1 MKKKNLLM
9 AAIAIFGFATISMA
23 QNVRAWGTYYT
34 GTGQVWPNG
43 EDRGQACITDAAGNV
58 YMVGTTNSNSDIA
71 TVGAHQTICAGG
83 DTIGGFSGTDA
94 FLVKFNSSG
103 VRQWATYYGGSEWDY
118 GTSCAID
125 ASGNIYMIGSTSST
139 SGIATAGAHETTV
152 NDGFLV
158 KFNSSGVRQWGTY
171 FEGNGNACTTD
182 ASGNIYIVGLTNST
196 SGIATAGAHQTV
208 MSGSGDAFL
217 VKFNSSGVKQWGTY
231 FGGASSGASG
241 MEKGLSCA
249 TDALGNVYMVGQ
261 TPSTSGIATAGA
273 HQTIYGGSSTDAFL
287 VKFNSSGVRQWA
299 TYYGGPGVDIG
310 YSCVTDAS
318 GNIYLAGDTQQEFLP
333 ASSGMTTIGAHQSA
347 YGGGYSDGFLVK
359 FDSNGLRQWGTYYG
373 GSLLD
378 VSFSCATDASGNV
391 YMSGNTQSSSGIAT
405 AGAHQT
411 TVNSAFLVKFNSSGV
426 RQSGT
431 YYGGIKNVCTSD
443 ASGNVYMTGYTQSNS
458 GIATAGAHQTANG
471 NNGYS
476 DAFLVKFS
484 GCLSPSITVNSGAI
498 CAGQSFTINPN
509 GANTYTIQGGN
520 AVVNPSINTT
530 YTVIGTSTAG
540 CVSQAVATSS
550 LIVNA
555 NPTITVNSG
564 FICAGENFTIYPN
577 GANTYSIQ
585 GGNAVVSPT
594 INVTYT
600 VAGTNSAG
608 CVSQTFATSSLTVN
622 QCVGITNQTMGIGGV
637 SIYPNPNNGEFTIE
651 LVSISNTYIT
661 IKNVLGQ
668 IIKTQKAEFINQIN
682 LNLFEKGVY
691 FITVMDNNQ
700 SVYRASLIKQ

>member
-1 MKKKNLLM
+1 MKMKKILFT
-9 AAIAIFGFATISMA
+9 AIAIFGFATITMA

-43 EDRGQACITDAAGNV
+43 EERGNSCITDAAGNV
-58 YMVGTTNSNSDIA
+58 YMVGFTSSNSDIA
-71 TVGAHQTICAGG
+71 TAGAHQTVYAGG
-83 DTIGGFSGTDA
+83 PIVFGTGGYDA

-103 VRQWATYYGGSEWDY
+103 VRQWATYYGGSQDDM
-118 GTSCAID
+118 GISCAVD
-125 ASGNIYMIGSTSST
+125 ASGNVYMIGSTSST
-139 SGIATAGAHETTV
+139 SGIATAGAHETTI

-231 FGGASSGASG
+231 FGGSYTLASG
-241 MEKGLSCA
+241 METGLSCA
-249 TDALGNVYMVGQ
+249 TDALGNVYMTGH
-261 TPSTSGIATAGA
+261 TPSTSDIATAGA

-287 VKFNSSGVRQWA
+287 VKFNSSGVIQWG
-299 TYYGGPGVDIG
+299 TYYGGAGVDIG
-310 YSCVTDAS
+310 YSCATDAT
-318 GNIYLAGDTQQEFLP
+318 GNVYLAGDTQQEFLP

-391 YMSGNTQSSSGIAT
+391 YMSGNTQSSAGIAT
-405 AGAHQT
+405 SGAHQT
-411 TVNSAFLVKFNSSGV
+411 TFNDAFLVSFNSSGV

-458 GIATAGAHQTANG
+458 DIATAGAHQTANG

-476 DAFLVKFS
+476 DAFLVKFNGIS
-484 GCLSPSITVNSGAI
+484 LGINE
-498 CAGQSFTINPN
+498 TINDK
-509 GANTYTIQGGN
+509 
-520 AVVNPSINTT
+520 
-530 YTVIGTSTAG
+530 
-540 CVSQAVATSS
+540 
-550 LIVNA
+550 L
-555 NPTITVNSG
+555 
-564 FICAGENFTIYPN
+564 F
-577 GANTYSIQ
+577 
-585 GGNAVVSPT
+585 
-594 INVTYT
+594 
-600 VAGTNSAG
+600 
-608 CVSQTFATSSLTVN
+608 
-622 QCVGITNQTMGIGGV
+622 
-637 SIYPNPNNGEFTIE
+637 SIYPNPAQSIVNVKADAKLIGTVYNIYDNTGKVVLSGTINAENTNVELGNLSVGIYLFSAGENVQQTFK
-651 LVSISNTYIT
+651 V
-661 IKNVLGQ
+661 IK
-668 IIKTQKAEFINQIN
+668 E
-682 LNLFEKGVY
+682 
-691 FITVMDNNQ
+691 
-700 SVYRASLIKQ
+700 

>member
-1 MKKKNLLM
+1 MKKTNLLM
-9 AAIAIFGFATISMA
+9 TAIAIFGFATITMA

-43 EDRGQACITDAAGNV
+43 EERGNSCITDAAGNV
-58 YMVGTTNSNSDIA
+58 YMVGFTSSNSDIA
-71 TVGAHQTICAGG
+71 TAGAHQTVYAGG
-83 DTIGGFSGTDA
+83 PIVFGTGGYDA

-103 VRQWATYYGGSEWDY
+103 VRQWATYYGGSQDDM
-118 GTSCAID
+118 GISCAVD
-125 ASGNIYMIGSTSST
+125 ASGNVYMIGSTSST
-139 SGIATAGAHETTV
+139 SGIATAGAHETTI

-231 FGGASSGASG
+231 FGGSYTLASG
-241 MEKGLSCA
+241 METGLSCA
-249 TDALGNVYMVGQ
+249 TDALGNVYMTGH
-261 TPSTSGIATAGA
+261 TPSTSDIATAGA

-287 VKFNSSGVRQWA
+287 VKFNSSGVIQWG
-299 TYYGGPGVDIG
+299 TYYGGAGVDIG
-310 YSCVTDAS
+310 YSCATDAT
-318 GNIYLAGDTQQEFLP
+318 GNVYLAGDTQQEFLP

-391 YMSGNTQSSSGIAT
+391 YMSGNTQSSAGIAT
-405 AGAHQT
+405 SGAHQT
-411 TVNSAFLVKFNSSGV
+411 TLNDAFLVSFNSSGV

-458 GIATAGAHQTANG
+458 DIATAGAHQTANG

-476 DAFLVKFS
+476 DAFLVKFNGIS
-484 GCLSPSITVNSGAI
+484 LGINE
-498 CAGQSFTINPN
+498 TINDK
-509 GANTYTIQGGN
+509 
-520 AVVNPSINTT
+520 
-530 YTVIGTSTAG
+530 
-540 CVSQAVATSS
+540 
-550 LIVNA
+550 L
-555 NPTITVNSG
+555 
-564 FICAGENFTIYPN
+564 F
-577 GANTYSIQ
+577 
-585 GGNAVVSPT
+585 
-594 INVTYT
+594 
-600 VAGTNSAG
+600 
-608 CVSQTFATSSLTVN
+608 
-622 QCVGITNQTMGIGGV
+622 
-637 SIYPNPNNGEFTIE
+637 SIYPNPAQSIVNVKADAKLIGTVYNIYDNTGKVVLSGTINAENTNVELGNLSVGIYLFSAGENVQQTFK
-651 LVSISNTYIT
+651 V
-661 IKNVLGQ
+661 IK
-668 IIKTQKAEFINQIN
+668 E
-682 LNLFEKGVY
+682 
-691 FITVMDNNQ
+691 
-700 SVYRASLIKQ
+700 

>member
-1 MKKKNLLM
+1 LVKQLKTKKMKMKMKKILFT
-9 AAIAIFGFATISMA
+9 AIAIFGFATVTMA

-71 TVGAHQTICAGG
+71 TVGAHQTIYAGG

-139 SGIATAGAHETTV
+139 SGIATAGAHETTI

-158 KFNSSGVRQWGTY
+158 KFNSNGVRQWGTY

-241 MEKGLSCA
+241 MEKGISCA

-261 TPSTSGIATAGA
+261 TPSTSGIATTGA
-273 HQTIYGGSSTDAFL
+273 HQTIYGGGSCDAFL
-287 VKFNSSGVRQWA
+287 VKFNSSGVMQSG
-299 TYYGGPGVDIG
+299 TYYGGAGVDIG
-310 YSCVTDAS
+310 YSCATDAT
-318 GNIYLAGDTQQEFLP
+318 GNVYLAGDTQQEFLP

-411 TVNSAFLVKFNSSGV
+411 TVNDAFLVSFNSSGV

-443 ASGNVYMTGYTQSNS
+443 ASGNVYMTGYTQSSS
-458 GIATAGAHQTANG
+458 GIATAGAHQTAKG
-471 NNGYS
+471 NSGYS

-484 GCLSPSITVNSGAI
+484 GISVGINE
-498 CAGQSFTINPN
+498 TIND
-509 GANTYTIQGGN
+509 T
-520 AVVNPSINTT
+520 
-530 YTVIGTSTAG
+530 
-540 CVSQAVATSS
+540 
-550 LIVNA
+550 L
-555 NPTITVNSG
+555 
-564 FICAGENFTIYPN
+564 FTIYPN
-577 GANTYSIQ
+577 PTQSIVNVKADTKLIGAVYNMYDNTGKVVLSGKINTENTSVDLEKLAAGIYLFSI
-585 GGNAVVSPT
+585 GE
-594 INVTYT
+594 NVK
-600 VAGTNSAG
+600 
-608 CVSQTFATSSLTVN
+608 QTFKV
-622 QCVGITNQTMGIGGV
+622 
-637 SIYPNPNNGEFTIE
+637 
-651 LVSISNTYIT
+651 
-661 IKNVLGQ
+661 IK
-668 IIKTQKAEFINQIN
+668 E
-682 LNLFEKGVY
+682 
-691 FITVMDNNQ
+691 
-700 SVYRASLIKQ
+700 

>member
-249 TDALGNVYMVGQ
+249 TDALGNVYMTGH

-287 VKFNSSGVRQWA
+287 VKFNSSGVIQWG
-299 TYYGGPGVDIG
+299 TYYGGEGVDIG
-310 YSCVTDAS
+310 YSCATDAS
-318 GNIYLAGDTQQEFLP
+318 GNVYMAGDAQQQNLP
-333 ASSGMTTIGAHQSA
+333 ASGISTIGAHQSA

-391 YMSGNTQSSSGIAT
+391 YMSGETQSPNGIAT
-405 AGAHQT
+405 SGAHQT
-411 TVNSAFLVKFNSSGV
+411 TVDGAFLVSFNSSGV

-431 YYGGIKNVCTSD
+431 YYGGIKNVCTTD

-471 NNGYS
+471 NNGYN
-476 DAFLVKFS
+476 DAFLVKFNGIS
-484 GCLSPSITVNSGAI
+484 VGINE
-498 CAGQSFTINPN
+498 TINDK
-509 GANTYTIQGGN
+509 
-520 AVVNPSINTT
+520 
-530 YTVIGTSTAG
+530 
-540 CVSQAVATSS
+540 
-550 LIVNA
+550 L
-555 NPTITVNSG
+555 
-564 FICAGENFTIYPN
+564 F
-577 GANTYSIQ
+577 
-585 GGNAVVSPT
+585 
-594 INVTYT
+594 
-600 VAGTNSAG
+600 
-608 CVSQTFATSSLTVN
+608 
-622 QCVGITNQTMGIGGV
+622 
-637 SIYPNPNNGEFTIE
+637 SIYPNPAQSIVNVKADAKLIGTVYTIYDNTGKVVLSGTINAENTNVELGNLSVGIYLFSAGENVQQTFK
-651 LVSISNTYIT
+651 V
-661 IKNVLGQ
+661 IK
-668 IIKTQKAEFINQIN
+668 E
-682 LNLFEKGVY
+682 
-691 FITVMDNNQ
+691 
-700 SVYRASLIKQ
+700 

>member
-1 MKKKNLLM
+1 MKNLLM
-9 AAIAIFGFATISMA
+9 TAIAIFGFATITMA

-43 EDRGQACITDAAGNV
+43 EERGNSCITDAAGNV
-58 YMVGTTNSNSDIA
+58 YMVGFTSSNSDIA
-71 TVGAHQTICAGG
+71 TAGAHQTVYAGG
-83 DTIGGFSGTDA
+83 PIVFGTGGYDA

-103 VRQWATYYGGSEWDY
+103 VRQWATYYGGSQDDM
-118 GTSCAID
+118 GISCAVD
-125 ASGNIYMIGSTSST
+125 ASGNVYMIGSTSST
-139 SGIATAGAHETTV
+139 SGIATAGAHETTI

-158 KFNSSGVRQWGTY
+158 KFNSNGVRQWGTY

-231 FGGASSGASG
+231 FGGPYTLASG

-249 TDALGNVYMVGQ
+249 TDALGNVYMTGH

-411 TVNSAFLVKFNSSGV
+411 TVNDAFLVSFNSSGV

-431 YYGGIKNVCTSD
+431 YYGGIKNVCTTD

-458 GIATAGAHQTANG
+458 GIATTGAHQAVNG
-471 NNGYS
+471 NSGYS
-476 DAFLVKFS
+476 DAFLVKFNGIS
-484 GCLSPSITVNSGAI
+484 LGINE
-498 CAGQSFTINPN
+498 TINDK
-509 GANTYTIQGGN
+509 
-520 AVVNPSINTT
+520 
-530 YTVIGTSTAG
+530 
-540 CVSQAVATSS
+540 
-550 LIVNA
+550 L
-555 NPTITVNSG
+555 
-564 FICAGENFTIYPN
+564 F
-577 GANTYSIQ
+577 
-585 GGNAVVSPT
+585 
-594 INVTYT
+594 
-600 VAGTNSAG
+600 
-608 CVSQTFATSSLTVN
+608 
-622 QCVGITNQTMGIGGV
+622 
-637 SIYPNPNNGEFTIE
+637 SIYPNPAQSIVNVKADAKLIGTVYTIYDNTGKVVLSGTINAENTSVELGNLSVGIYLFSAGENVQQTFK
-651 LVSISNTYIT
+651 V
-661 IKNVLGQ
+661 IK
-668 IIKTQKAEFINQIN
+668 E
-682 LNLFEKGVY
+682 
-691 FITVMDNNQ
+691 
-700 SVYRASLIKQ
+700 

>member
-1 MKKKNLLM
+1 MKMKKILFT
-9 AAIAIFGFATISMA
+9 AIAIFGFATISMA

-43 EDRGQACITDAAGNV
+43 EERGNSCITDAAGNV
-58 YMVGTTNSNSDIA
+58 YMVGFTSSNSDIA
-71 TVGAHQTICAGG
+71 TAGAHQTVYAGG
-83 DTIGGFSGTDA
+83 PIVFGTGGYDA

-103 VRQWATYYGGSEWDY
+103 VRQWATYYGGSQDDM
-118 GTSCAID
+118 GISCAVD
-125 ASGNIYMIGSTSST
+125 ASGNVYMIGSTSST
-139 SGIATAGAHETTV
+139 SGIATAGAHETTI

-158 KFNSSGVRQWGTY
+158 KFNSNGVRQWGTY

-231 FGGASSGASG
+231 FGGASSGASE

-391 YMSGNTQSSSGIAT
+391 YMSGNTQSSAGIAT
-405 AGAHQT
+405 SGAHQT
-411 TVNSAFLVKFNSSGV
+411 TLNDAFLVSFNSSGV

-458 GIATAGAHQTANG
+458 DIATAGAHQTANG

-484 GCLSPSITVNSGAI
+484 GISVGINE
-498 CAGQSFTINPN
+498 TINDK
-509 GANTYTIQGGN
+509 
-520 AVVNPSINTT
+520 
-530 YTVIGTSTAG
+530 
-540 CVSQAVATSS
+540 
-550 LIVNA
+550 L
-555 NPTITVNSG
+555 
-564 FICAGENFTIYPN
+564 F
-577 GANTYSIQ
+577 
-585 GGNAVVSPT
+585 
-594 INVTYT
+594 
-600 VAGTNSAG
+600 
-608 CVSQTFATSSLTVN
+608 
-622 QCVGITNQTMGIGGV
+622 
-637 SIYPNPNNGEFTIE
+637 SIYPNPTQSIVNVKADTKLIGAVYNIYDNTGKVVLSGKINTENTSVDLEKLAAGIYLFSIGENVKQTFK
-651 LVSISNTYIT
+651 V
-661 IKNVLGQ
+661 IK
-668 IIKTQKAEFINQIN
+668 E
-682 LNLFEKGVY
+682 
-691 FITVMDNNQ
+691 
-700 SVYRASLIKQ
+700 

>member
-9 AAIAIFGFATISMA
+9 AAIAIFGFATNSMA

-182 ASGNIYIVGLTNST
+182 ASGNVYIVGLTNST

-217 VKFNSSGVKQWGTY
+217 VKFNSSGVRQWGTY
-231 FGGASSGASG
+231 FGGPFNGGSANETGI
-241 MEKGLSCA
+241 SCA
-249 TDALGNVYMVGQ
+249 TDASGNIYMVGK
-261 TPSTSGIATAGA
+261 TPSNSGIATVGA
-273 HQTIYGGSSTDAFL
+273 HQTAGGTQFFDAFL
-287 VKFNSSGVRQWA
+287 VKFNSTGV
-299 TYYGGPGVDIG
+299 I
-310 YSCVTDAS
+310 
-318 GNIYLAGDTQQEFLP
+318 
-333 ASSGMTTIGAHQSA
+333 
-347 YGGGYSDGFLVK
+347 
-359 FDSNGLRQWGTYYG
+359 QWGTYYDG
-373 GSLLD
+373 LGD
-378 VSFSCATDASGNV
+378 TQPNSCATDASGNV
-391 YMSGNTQSSSGIAT
+391 YMAGQVFQELLPDSGISTPGAHQTTYGGGFTDAFLVKFDPNGVRQWGTYYGGSSVEEGTSCAIDPSGNVYMAGHTGSTTGIAT

-411 TVNSAFLVKFNSSGV
+411 VFGGGGLDGFLVCFNSSGV

-431 YYGGIKNVCTSD
+431 YYGECFVSDCATD
-443 ASGNVYMTGYTQSNS
+443 ASGNVYMAGITTSSS

-471 NNGYS
+471 NSGYN

-484 GCLSPSITVNSGAI
+484 GISVGINE
-498 CAGQSFTINPN
+498 TINDK
-509 GANTYTIQGGN
+509 
-520 AVVNPSINTT
+520 
-530 YTVIGTSTAG
+530 
-540 CVSQAVATSS
+540 
-550 LIVNA
+550 L
-555 NPTITVNSG
+555 
-564 FICAGENFTIYPN
+564 FTIYPN
-577 GANTYSIQ
+577 PSQSIVNVQADAKLIGSAYSIHDNT
-585 GGNAVVSPT
+585 GKVVLSGT
-594 INVTYT
+594 INAENISVDLGNLA
-600 VAGTNSAG
+600 AGIYLFNVG
-608 CVSQTFATSSLTVN
+608 ENVKQTFKV
-622 QCVGITNQTMGIGGV
+622 
-637 SIYPNPNNGEFTIE
+637 
-651 LVSISNTYIT
+651 
-661 IKNVLGQ
+661 IK
-668 IIKTQKAEFINQIN
+668 E
-682 LNLFEKGVY
+682 
-691 FITVMDNNQ
+691 
-700 SVYRASLIKQ
+700 

>member
-118 GTSCAID
+118 GISCAID
-125 ASGNIYMIGSTSST
+125 ASGNVYMIGSTSST

-171 FEGNGNACTTD
+171 FEGNGNACATD
-182 ASGNIYIVGLTNST
+182 ASGNVYIVGLTNST

-241 MEKGLSCA
+241 MEKGISCA

-261 TPSTSGIATAGA
+261 TPSTSGIATTGA
-273 HQTIYGGSSTDAFL
+273 HQTIYGGGSCDAFL
-287 VKFNSSGVRQWA
+287 VKFNSSGVMQWG
-299 TYYGGPGVDIG
+299 TYYGGAGVDIG
-310 YSCVTDAS
+310 YSCATDAT
-318 GNIYLAGDTQQEFLP
+318 GNVYLAGDTQQEFLP

-391 YMSGNTQSSSGIAT
+391 YMSGNTQSSAGIAT
-405 AGAHQT
+405 SGAHQT
-411 TVNSAFLVKFNSSGV
+411 TLNDAFLVSFNSSGV

-458 GIATAGAHQTANG
+458 DIATAGAHQTANG

-484 GCLSPSITVNSGAI
+484 GISVGINE
-498 CAGQSFTINPN
+498 TINDK
-509 GANTYTIQGGN
+509 
-520 AVVNPSINTT
+520 
-530 YTVIGTSTAG
+530 
-540 CVSQAVATSS
+540 
-550 LIVNA
+550 L
-555 NPTITVNSG
+555 
-564 FICAGENFTIYPN
+564 F
-577 GANTYSIQ
+577 
-585 GGNAVVSPT
+585 
-594 INVTYT
+594 
-600 VAGTNSAG
+600 
-608 CVSQTFATSSLTVN
+608 
-622 QCVGITNQTMGIGGV
+622 
-637 SIYPNPNNGEFTIE
+637 SIYPNPTQSIVNVKADTKLIGAVYNIYDNTGKVVLSGKINTENTSVDLEKLAAGIYLFSIGENVKQTFK
-651 LVSISNTYIT
+651 V
-661 IKNVLGQ
+661 IK
-668 IIKTQKAEFINQIN
+668 E
-682 LNLFEKGVY
+682 
-691 FITVMDNNQ
+691 
-700 SVYRASLIKQ
+700 

>member
-1 MKKKNLLM
+1 MKMKKILFT
-9 AAIAIFGFATISMA
+9 AIAIFGFATITMA

-182 ASGNIYIVGLTNST
+182 ASGNVYIVGLTNST

-217 VKFNSSGVKQWGTY
+217 VKFNSSGVRQWGTY
-231 FGGASSGASG
+231 FGGPFNGGSANETGI
-241 MEKGLSCA
+241 SCA
-249 TDALGNVYMVGQ
+249 TDASGNIYMVGK
-261 TPSTSGIATAGA
+261 TPSTSGIATVGA
-273 HQTIYGGSSTDAFL
+273 HQTAGGTQFFDAFL
-287 VKFNSSGVRQWA
+287 VKFNSTGV
-299 TYYGGPGVDIG
+299 I
-310 YSCVTDAS
+310 
-318 GNIYLAGDTQQEFLP
+318 
-333 ASSGMTTIGAHQSA
+333 
-347 YGGGYSDGFLVK
+347 
-359 FDSNGLRQWGTYYG
+359 QWGTYYDG
-373 GSLLD
+373 LGD
-378 VSFSCATDASGNV
+378 TQPNSCATDASGNV
-391 YMSGNTQSSSGIAT
+391 YMAGQVFQELLPDSGISTPGAHQTTYGGGFTDAFLVKFDPNGVRQWGTYYGGSSVEEGTSCAIDPSGNVYMAGHTGSTTGIAT

-411 TVNSAFLVKFNSSGV
+411 VFGGGGLDGFLVCFNSSGV

-431 YYGGIKNVCTSD
+431 YYGECFVSDCATD
-443 ASGNVYMTGYTQSNS
+443 ASGNVYMAGITTSSS
-458 GIATAGAHQTANG
+458 GIATAGAHQTDNG

-484 GCLSPSITVNSGAI
+484 GISVGINE
-498 CAGQSFTINPN
+498 TINDK
-509 GANTYTIQGGN
+509 
-520 AVVNPSINTT
+520 
-530 YTVIGTSTAG
+530 
-540 CVSQAVATSS
+540 
-550 LIVNA
+550 L
-555 NPTITVNSG
+555 
-564 FICAGENFTIYPN
+564 FTIYPN
-577 GANTYSIQ
+577 PSQSIVNVQADAKLIGSAYSIHDNT
-585 GGNAVVSPT
+585 GKVVLSGT
-594 INVTYT
+594 INAENISVDLGNLA
-600 VAGTNSAG
+600 AGIYLFNVG
-608 CVSQTFATSSLTVN
+608 ENVKQTFKV
-622 QCVGITNQTMGIGGV
+622 
-637 SIYPNPNNGEFTIE
+637 
-651 LVSISNTYIT
+651 
-661 IKNVLGQ
+661 IK
-668 IIKTQKAEFINQIN
+668 E
-682 LNLFEKGVY
+682 
-691 FITVMDNNQ
+691 
-700 SVYRASLIKQ
+700 

>member
-1 MKKKNLLM
+1 MKKTNLLM
-9 AAIAIFGFATISMA
+9 TAIAIFGFATITMA

-43 EDRGQACITDAAGNV
+43 EERGNSCIADAAGNV
-58 YMVGTTNSNSDIA
+58 YMVGFTSSISDIA
-71 TVGAHQTICAGG
+71 TAGAHQTVYAGG
-83 DTIGGFSGTDA
+83 PIVFGTGGYDA

-103 VRQWATYYGGSEWDY
+103 VRQWATYYGGSQDDM
-118 GTSCAID
+118 GISCAVD
-125 ASGNIYMIGSTSST
+125 ASGNVYMIGSTSST
-139 SGIATAGAHETTV
+139 SGIATAGAHETTI

-158 KFNSSGVRQWGTY
+158 KFNSNGVRQWGTY

-241 MEKGLSCA
+241 MEKGISCA

-261 TPSTSGIATAGA
+261 TPSTSGIATTGA
-273 HQTIYGGSSTDAFL
+273 HQTIYGGGSCDAFL
-287 VKFNSSGVRQWA
+287 VKFNSSGVMQWG
-299 TYYGGPGVDIG
+299 TYYGGAGVDIG
-310 YSCVTDAS
+310 YSCATDAT
-318 GNIYLAGDTQQEFLP
+318 GNVYLAGDTQQEFLP

-411 TVNSAFLVKFNSSGV
+411 TVNDAFLVSFNSSGV

-458 GIATAGAHQTANG
+458 DIATAGAHQTANG

-484 GCLSPSITVNSGAI
+484 GISVGINE
-498 CAGQSFTINPN
+498 TINDK
-509 GANTYTIQGGN
+509 
-520 AVVNPSINTT
+520 
-530 YTVIGTSTAG
+530 
-540 CVSQAVATSS
+540 
-550 LIVNA
+550 L
-555 NPTITVNSG
+555 
-564 FICAGENFTIYPN
+564 F
-577 GANTYSIQ
+577 
-585 GGNAVVSPT
+585 
-594 INVTYT
+594 
-600 VAGTNSAG
+600 
-608 CVSQTFATSSLTVN
+608 
-622 QCVGITNQTMGIGGV
+622 
-637 SIYPNPNNGEFTIE
+637 SIYPNPTQSIVNVKADTKLIGAVYNIYDNTGKVVLSGKINTENTSVDLEKLAAGIYLFSIGENVKQTFK
-651 LVSISNTYIT
+651 V
-661 IKNVLGQ
+661 IK
-668 IIKTQKAEFINQIN
+668 E
-682 LNLFEKGVY
+682 
-691 FITVMDNNQ
+691 
-700 SVYRASLIKQ
+700 

>member
-1 MKKKNLLM
+1 MKKTNLLM
-9 AAIAIFGFATISMA
+9 TAIAIFGFATITMA

-43 EDRGQACITDAAGNV
+43 EDRGSSCITDAAGNV
-58 YMVGTTNSNSDIA
+58 YMVGFTSSNSDIA
-71 TVGAHQTICAGG
+71 TAGAHQTVYAGG
-83 DTIGGFSGTDA
+83 PIVFGTGGYDA

-103 VRQWATYYGGSEWDY
+103 VRQWATYYGGSQDDM
-118 GTSCAID
+118 GISCAVD
-125 ASGNIYMIGSTSST
+125 ASGNVYMIGSTSST

-249 TDALGNVYMVGQ
+249 TDALGNVYMTGH

-287 VKFNSSGVRQWA
+287 VKFNSSGVIQWG
-299 TYYGGPGVDIG
+299 TYYGGEGVDIG
-310 YSCVTDAS
+310 YSCATDAS
-318 GNIYLAGDTQQEFLP
+318 GNVYMAGDAQQQNLP
-333 ASSGMTTIGAHQSA
+333 ASGISTIGAHQSA

-391 YMSGNTQSSSGIAT
+391 YMSGETQSFTGIAT
-405 AGAHQT
+405 SGAHET
-411 TVNSAFLVKFNSSGV
+411 TVNDAFLVSFNSSGV

-431 YYGGIKNVCTSD
+431 YYGGIKNVCTTD

-484 GCLSPSITVNSGAI
+484 GISVGINE
-498 CAGQSFTINPN
+498 TINDK
-509 GANTYTIQGGN
+509 
-520 AVVNPSINTT
+520 
-530 YTVIGTSTAG
+530 
-540 CVSQAVATSS
+540 
-550 LIVNA
+550 L
-555 NPTITVNSG
+555 
-564 FICAGENFTIYPN
+564 F
-577 GANTYSIQ
+577 
-585 GGNAVVSPT
+585 
-594 INVTYT
+594 
-600 VAGTNSAG
+600 
-608 CVSQTFATSSLTVN
+608 
-622 QCVGITNQTMGIGGV
+622 
-637 SIYPNPNNGEFTIE
+637 SIYPNPAQSIVNVKADAKLIGTVYTIYDNTGKVVLSGTINAENTNVELGNLSVGIYLFSAGENVQQTFK
-651 LVSISNTYIT
+651 V
-661 IKNVLGQ
+661 IK
-668 IIKTQKAEFINQIN
+668 E
-682 LNLFEKGVY
+682 
-691 FITVMDNNQ
+691 
-700 SVYRASLIKQ
+700 

>member
-9 AAIAIFGFATISMA
+9 AAIAIFGFATVTMA

-182 ASGNIYIVGLTNST
+182 ASGNVYIVGLTNST

-217 VKFNSSGVKQWGTY
+217 VKFNSSGVRQWGTY
-231 FGGASSGASG
+231 FGGPFNGGSANETGI
-241 MEKGLSCA
+241 SCA
-249 TDALGNVYMVGQ
+249 TDASGNIYMVGK
-261 TPSTSGIATAGA
+261 TPSNSGIATVGA
-273 HQTIYGGSSTDAFL
+273 HQTAGGTQFFDAFL
-287 VKFNSSGVRQWA
+287 VKFNSTGV
-299 TYYGGPGVDIG
+299 I
-310 YSCVTDAS
+310 
-318 GNIYLAGDTQQEFLP
+318 
-333 ASSGMTTIGAHQSA
+333 
-347 YGGGYSDGFLVK
+347 
-359 FDSNGLRQWGTYYG
+359 QWGTYYDG
-373 GSLLD
+373 LGD
-378 VSFSCATDASGNV
+378 TQPNSCATDASGNV
-391 YMSGNTQSSSGIAT
+391 YMAGQVFQELLPDSGISTPGAHQTTYGGGFTDAFLVKFDPNGVRQWGTYYGGSSVEEGTSCAIDPSGNVYMAGHTGSTTGIAT

-411 TVNSAFLVKFNSSGV
+411 VFGGGGLDGFLVCFNSSGV

-431 YYGGIKNVCTSD
+431 YYGECFVSDCATD
-443 ASGNVYMTGYTQSNS
+443 ASGNVYMAGITTSSS

-471 NNGYS
+471 NSGYN

-484 GCLSPSITVNSGAI
+484 GISVGINE
-498 CAGQSFTINPN
+498 TINDK
-509 GANTYTIQGGN
+509 
-520 AVVNPSINTT
+520 
-530 YTVIGTSTAG
+530 
-540 CVSQAVATSS
+540 
-550 LIVNA
+550 L
-555 NPTITVNSG
+555 
-564 FICAGENFTIYPN
+564 FTIYPN
-577 GANTYSIQ
+577 PSQSIVNVQADAKLIGSAYSIHDNT
-585 GGNAVVSPT
+585 GKVVLSGT
-594 INVTYT
+594 INAENISVDLGNLA
-600 VAGTNSAG
+600 AGIYLFNVG
-608 CVSQTFATSSLTVN
+608 ENVKQTFKV
-622 QCVGITNQTMGIGGV
+622 
-637 SIYPNPNNGEFTIE
+637 
-651 LVSISNTYIT
+651 
-661 IKNVLGQ
+661 IK
-668 IIKTQKAEFINQIN
+668 E
-682 LNLFEKGVY
+682 
-691 FITVMDNNQ
+691 
-700 SVYRASLIKQ
+700 